1 VGARQ
6 HWRCKYDSHSLA
18 AGAMNEAFISPL
30 RAKGEVRALFS
41 RIGAATKPARV
52 FETGGLRLRFPNATG
67 PCEAVLVNTGGGMAG
82 GDRAAVELTLEDGA
96 DVLATTQ
103 SAEKIYRAETAA
115 TRIETRLTIG
125 AHASLSWIPQET
137 ILFDRA
143 NLERR
148 LEAEVAADGTFLAVE
163 SIVFGRL
170 ASGEADIAARLH
182 DRWRIRRDGKLI
194 FADELRIE
202 NAAAVLQ
209 RPAIGHGARAI
220 ASFLFIA
227 PQVEAALEK
236 IRAVVETQSA
246 EEGASLE
253 AGASALDGF
262 IVARALSP
270 DPRRLR
276 RCILAVMMALR
287 GSSAPRVWQ

>member
-1 VGARQ
+1 
-6 HWRCKYDSHSLA
+6 
-18 AGAMNEAFISPL
+18 MNEALISPL
-30 RAKGEVRALFS
+30 RAKGEARALFT

-52 FETGGLRLRFPNATG
+52 FETGGLRLRFPNALSA
-67 PCEAVLVNTGGGMAG
+67 CEAVLVNTGGGMAG
-82 GDRAAVELTLEDGA
+82 GDSAAIALTLEDGA

-103 SAEKIYRAETAA
+103 SAEKIYRAETEA
-115 TRIETRLTIG
+115 TRVETRLTIG
-125 AHASLSWIPQET
+125 GHASLSWIPQET

-143 NLERR
+143 SLERR
-148 LEAEVAADGTFLAVE
+148 LEAEVASDGTFLAIE
-163 SIVFGRL
+163 SVVFGRL
-170 ASGEADIAARLH
+170 ASGEAEIAARLH

-209 RPAIGHGARAI
+209 RPAIGAGARAI

-227 PQVEAALEK
+227 PHAEAALEK
-236 IRAVVETQSA
+236 IRAVFKAQSA
-246 EEGASLE
+246 DERAPVE
-253 AGASALDGF
+253 AGASGLDGF

-270 DPRRLR
+270 DPRQLR